1 MRTFWQDVR
10 YGIRMLAKDPAFTAI
25 AILTLALGIGV
36 NTAIFSVVDSV
47 LLKRLPYPDPSRI
60 VFMTEVQNQH
70 GELSVSWRNF
80 ADWRTQTH
88 SFEAVAALRQDSF
101 TLTGRG
107 PASRISGAQ
116 VSPAFFSI
124 LGVTPR
130 LGRTFTDAED
140 TPEAAPVVAVGEN
153 FWRSALG
160 DDPDI
165 VGKPLILSGTSY
177 TVVGVLPADLK
188 YFPRAD
194 LYAPLGHFS
203 MHPGMQNRGNHQG
216 IRCLA
221 RLRPGVS
228 LASAQSEMAA
238 IMSSLEKQY
247 PDSNAGVG
255 LNVQQLDE
263 HLFRDTR
270 FALLM
275 LLGAVGLVLLIACAN
290 VANLFLARAAA
301 RQKEFA
307 IRSTL
312 GAGNWRLIRQLLT
325 ESVLLSAAG
334 GALGL
339 VLAYWSVT
347 PLLHFAPPNVPRLA
361 DTSIDIRVLLF
372 TLAISVA
379 TGILFGLAPAFQ
391 ASHQELS
398 GTLKETGASVTSS
411 RSRQRLRTILLVSE
425 VALAIVLVIASGLLV
440 RSILRVLNVDLGA
453 NPDHVLALD
462 VYLEGAKYKKDVDR
476 NAFHDQVIAQIQQIP
491 GVKSAGTILCTP
503 FTGGCWGS
511 VYELGDKPIPP
522 QSDLPSSP
530 FNTADPHYFQTME
543 TPLLEGRYFNQSD
556 TPQSPPV
563 VIINATMARKWWP
576 NESPIGKRIKQ
587 GFPQDHAPYRE
598 VVGVVADIKSGAP
611 DEPQNTEVYTASAQ
625 ESPDAFTLVVRTAA
639 DPMAM
644 QKSIVGAIHSVDA
657 DQAVDAVQPMTDYLS
672 TSTAWRKSVA
682 VLLGFFGLLALG
694 LAAIG
699 IYGVMSYT
707 VSQRSHEI
715 GIRLALGAHPR
726 QILGL
731 VVGQGVRISLLGVG
745 IGIVASLG
753 LTQLLTSLL
762 FGITPHDP
770 LTFASVAL
778 LVLGVAL
785 AGSFVPARRAASVD
799 PIVALRHE

>member
-1 MRTFWQDVR
+1 MATFWQDVR
-10 YGIRMLAKDPAFTAI
+10 YGFRMLAKDPAFTVI

-47 LLKRLPYPDPSRI
+47 LLKRLPYPDPARL
-60 VFMTEVQNQH
+60 VFMGEFQKQH
-70 GELSVSWRNF
+70 GDMSVSWRNF
-80 ADWRTQTH
+80 ADWRTQVH
-88 SFEAVAALRQDSF
+88 SFEAVAAARRDSF

-107 PASRISGAQ
+107 AASRINGVD
-116 VSPAFFSI
+116 VSPAFFSL

-140 TPEAAPVVAVGEN
+140 TPEAAAVVTVGEN

-160 DDPDI
+160 SDPEI
-165 VGKPLILSGTSY
+165 VGKVLVLSGTSY
-177 TVVGVLPADLK
+177 TVVGVLPSDFK
-188 YFPRAD
+188 YFPHVD
-194 LYAPLGHFS
+194 LYIPLGRLS
-203 MHPGMQNRGNHQG
+203 AEPGMQNRGNHQG

-228 LASAQSEMAA
+228 LASAQSEMNT
-238 IMSSLEKQY
+238 IMSSLESQY
-247 PDSNAGVG
+247 PGTNAGVG
-255 LNVQQLDE
+255 MHVTRLDE
-263 HLFRDTR
+263 YLFHDTR
-270 FALLM
+270 FALLT

-325 ESVLLSAAG
+325 ESILLSAAG
-334 GALGL
+334 GALGF

-347 PLLHFAPPNVPRLA
+347 PLLHFAPANVPRLA

-372 TLAISVA
+372 TLAMSVA
-379 TGILFGLAPAFQ
+379 TGVLFGLAPAFQ
-391 ASHQELS
+391 ASRQELS

-411 RSRQRLRTILLVSE
+411 RSRQRLRTVLLVSE
-425 VALAIVLVIASGLLV
+425 VALAIVLVIASGLVV

-453 NPDHVLALD
+453 NPDRVLALD

-476 NAFHDQVIAQIQQIP
+476 NAFHEQAIARIQQIP
-491 GVKSAGTILCTP
+491 GVKSAGSILCTP

-511 VYELGDKPIPP
+511 VYEVADRPIPP
-522 QSDLPSSP
+522 QSELPTSP
-530 FNTADPHYFQTME
+530 FNAADAHYFQVME
-543 TPLLEGRYFNQSD
+543 TPLLAGRYFNESD

-587 GFPQDHAPYRE
+587 GFPQDPTPYRE
-598 VVGVVADIKSGAP
+598 VVGVVADIKSDGP
-611 DEPQNTEVYTASAQ
+611 DEPQRTEIYVCSTQ

-644 QKSIVGAIHSVDA
+644 EKSILGAIHSVDA
-657 DQAVDAVQPMTDYLS
+657 DQAVDAVQPMTDYLA

-731 VVGQGVRISLLGVG
+731 VVGQGVRVSLLGVG
-745 IGIVASLG
+745 IGIIAALG
-753 LTQLLTSLL
+753 LTHLLTSML
-762 FGITPHDP
+762 FGVTPRDP
-770 LTFASVAL
+770 LTFAGVAL
-778 LVLGVAL
+778 LVVGVAV
-785 AGSFVPARRAASVD
+785 AGSLVPARRAASVD
-799 PIVALRHE
+799 PMVALRHE

>member
-1 MRTFWQDVR
+1 
-10 YGIRMLAKDPAFTAI
+10 
-25 AILTLALGIGV
+25 
-36 NTAIFSVVDSV
+36 
-47 LLKRLPYPDPSRI
+47 
-60 VFMTEVQNQH
+60 
-70 GELSVSWRNF
+70 
-80 ADWRTQTH
+80 
-88 SFEAVAALRQDSF
+88 
-101 TLTGRG
+101 
-107 PASRISGAQ
+107 
-116 VSPAFFSI
+116 
-124 LGVTPR
+124 
-130 LGRTFTDAED
+130 
-140 TPEAAPVVAVGEN
+140 
-153 FWRSALG
+153 
-160 DDPDI
+160 
-165 VGKPLILSGTSY
+165 
-177 TVVGVLPADLK
+177 
-188 YFPRAD
+188 
-194 LYAPLGHFS
+194 
-203 MHPGMQNRGNHQG
+203 
-216 IRCLA
+216 
-221 RLRPGVS
+221 
-228 LASAQSEMAA
+228 
-238 IMSSLEKQY
+238 
-247 PDSNAGVG
+247 
-255 LNVQQLDE
+255 
-263 HLFRDTR
+263 
-270 FALLM
+270 M

-325 ESVLLSAAG
+325 ESILLSSAG

-347 PLLHFAPPNVPRLA
+347 PLLHFAPPSVPRLA

-372 TLAISVA
+372 TLTISVA

-411 RSRQRLRTILLVSE
+411 RSRQRLRTVLLVSE

-440 RSILRVLNVDLGA
+440 RSILGVLHVELGA

-476 NAFHDQVIAQIQQIP
+476 NAFHDQVIARIQQIP
-491 GVKSAGTILCTP
+491 GVKSAGSILCTP
-503 FTGGCWGS
+503 FIGGCWGS
-511 VYELGDKPIPP
+511 VYELGDKPIPA
-522 QSDLPSSP
+522 QSDLPTSP

-556 TPQSPPV
+556 TLQSPPV

-587 GFPQDHAPYRE
+587 GFPQSHTPYRE
-598 VVGVVADIKSGAP
+598 VVGVVADIKLDAP
-611 DEPQNTEVYTASAQ
+611 DEPQRTEVYTSTAQ
-625 ESPDAFTLVVRTAA
+625 DSPDAFTLVVRTGA

-644 QKSIVGAIHSVDA
+644 QKSIVAAIHSVDA
-657 DQAVDAVQPMTDYLS
+657 DQAVDAVQPMTDYLA

-682 VLLGFFGLLALG
+682 ILLGFFGLLALG

-731 VVGQGVRISLLGVG
+731 VVGQGVRVSLLGVG
-745 IGIVASLG
+745 IGIVVSLG

-762 FGITPHDP
+762 FGVTAHDP
-770 LTFASVAL
+770 FTFASVAL